1 MAVCYD
7 DARELLQLEFCS
19 GAVYHYSH
27 VSSRVSQSLRTK
39 TRIDRNSLLHL
50 IILQFFR
57 KPSRKALSGI
67 HGGVSV

>member
-1 MAVCYD
+1 MAVSYD
-7 DARELLQLEFCS
+7 DARELLQLEFSS

-27 VSSRVSQSLRTK
+27 VPSRVSQSLQTK